1 MGIIQALKN
10 FQTVIHTVFSTAFAK
25 CLDFIDH
32 SEGEIRPME
41 SVATDFPKDTVELA
55 IRKFF
60 RIARATKGSA
70 LKDLSSLLAKIAADL
85 SIATTMIALD
95 GYFRFKRSRRRST
108 ASVVTPAK
116 AEKVAAEKPSVKF
129 KLSLAEE
136 PKVLPS
142 KPRSGHL
149 GFQLDRRSSG
159 HLV

>member
-1 MGIIQALKN
+1 M
-10 FQTVIHTVFSTAFAK
+10 
-25 CLDFIDH
+25 
-32 SEGEIRPME
+32 
-41 SVATDFPKDTVELA
+41 
-55 IRKFF
+55 RKFF
-60 RIARATKGSA
+60 RTVRATKGSA
-70 LKDLSSLLAKIAADL
+70 LKDFSVRTPELCADYLSSLFAKIAAYL